1 MSTLTFALKIYDLIT
16 NEADLHFDSNNQT
29 GMTMVELLVVIAIL
43 GIIAGVTGL
52 NLVKYGPTYELR
64 ANARTFYAEMQNAKV
79 RTIRTGTPWGI
90 VCDEAASTCAIY
102 SSSGPDNDF
111 TTAGDNTLYKTI
123 DLTNSKHGI
132 VIGHGAATTRVG
144 GGAIGA
150 ENVTYAADT
159 LAFNARGTSDEG
171 EIYIQN
177 NQNESYAIG
186 TNRFGNIFL
195 RRWNGGGW
203 N

>member
-1 MSTLTFALKIYDLIT
+1 M
-16 NEADLHFDSNNQT
+16 HFENNNQS

-43 GIIAGVTGL
+43 GIVAGVTGL

-64 ANARTFYAEMQNAKV
+64 ANARTFYSEMQNAKV
-79 RTIRTGTPWGI
+79 NSIRTGTPWGF
-90 VCDEAASTCAIY
+90 VCNEAASTCVIY

-111 TTAGDNTLYKTI
+111 TTTGDNTLYKTI
-123 DLTNSKHGI
+123 NLTTSKHGI
-132 VIGHGAATTRVG
+132 VIGHGTATTRVG

-150 ENVTYAADT
+150 ENVTYVDDA
-159 LAFNARGTSDEG
+159 LAFTARGTSNAG

-177 NQNESYAIG
+177 NQDEAYAVG
-186 TNRFGNIFL
+186 TNAFGNIFL